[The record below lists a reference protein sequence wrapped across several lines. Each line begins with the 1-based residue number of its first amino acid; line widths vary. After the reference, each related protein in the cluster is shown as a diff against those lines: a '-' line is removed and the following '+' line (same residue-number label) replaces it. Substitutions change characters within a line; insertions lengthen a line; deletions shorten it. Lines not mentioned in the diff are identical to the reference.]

1 MSQRMKLFIFLLI
14 INLIV
19 VVFYLIWNYIRRKEK
34 IGSVWMK
41 AVMMLLCPVTG
52 PAFVFLSFL
61 LFKLFSSQGM
71 DLSDVVFNKD
81 RTENF
86 LRPDEEMERNM
97 VSLEEALEVTDKK
110 SLRTLM
116 LNVIRGDYRNS
127 LAAIN
132 LALNSEDSE
141 TAHYA
146 ASVLQ
151 DVLNDFRSKVQTD
164 YLLCQEEN
172 EQQVENCIKLVEY
185 MNPILEQQVLTN
197 LEQRSMAERMQEV
210 LQKAWE
216 LDKIKI
222 SSTIY
227 EKVCQR
233 LFSVQHAVL
242 KRDHHFIK
250 FAEQRHEFGNTEFL
264 RVNAN
269 RAAGDAVVAGSL
281 VRLTDKVHL
290 EGGRIPLFLFR
301 RVPLVIFHDALFI
314 FRLALVGIQVGLC
327 KIPLDMIE

>member
-71 DLSDVVFNKD
+71 DLSDVVFSKD
-81 RTENF
+81 RKENF

-222 SSTIY
+222 SSTVY

-233 LFSVQHAVL
+233 LLEVKDYEKSTMWCVREMEQYQRVLSSYTCQMKLYFSCGKKEKFFQVMQEL
-242 KRDHHFIK
+242 RDSDI
-250 FAEQRHEFGNTEFL
+250 AIDNET
-264 RVNAN
+264 
-269 RAAGDAVVAGSL
+269 
-281 VRLTDKVHL
+281 L
-290 EGGRIPLFLFR
+290 ELIRTF
-301 RVPLVIFHDALFI
+301 
-314 FRLALVGIQVGLC
+314 
-327 KIPLDMIE
+327 M

>member
-1 MSQRMKLFIFLLI
+1 
-14 INLIV
+14 
-19 VVFYLIWNYIRRKEK
+19 
-34 IGSVWMK
+34 
-41 AVMMLLCPVTG
+41 
-52 PAFVFLSFL
+52 
-61 LFKLFSSQGM
+61 
-71 DLSDVVFNKD
+71 
-81 RTENF
+81 
-86 LRPDEEMERNM
+86 M

-110 SLRTLM
+110 NLRTLM

-185 MNPILEQQVLTN
+185 MNPILEQQVLTS

-222 SSTIY
+222 SSTVY

-233 LFSVQHAVL
+233 LLEVKDYEKCTLWCDRAMEQYPGVLSSYTCQMKLYFSCGKKEKFFQVMQEL
-242 KRDHHFIK
+242 RDSDI
-250 FAEQRHEFGNTEFL
+250 AIDNET
-264 RVNAN
+264 
-269 RAAGDAVVAGSL
+269 
-281 VRLTDKVHL
+281 L
-290 EGGRIPLFLFR
+290 ELIRTF
-301 RVPLVIFHDALFI
+301 
-314 FRLALVGIQVGLC
+314 
-327 KIPLDMIE
+327 M

>member
-41 AVMMLLCPVTG
+41 AVMMLLCPVIG
-52 PAFVFLSFL
+52 PVFVLLSFL

-185 MNPILEQQVLTN
+185 MNPILEQQVLTD
-197 LEQRSMAERMQEV
+197 LEQRSMAERMQEA

-222 SSTIY
+222 SSTVY

-233 LFSVQHAVL
+233 LLEVKDYEKCTLWYDRAMEQYPGALSSYTCQMKLYFSCGKKEKFFQVMQEL
-242 KRDHHFIK
+242 RDSDITIDN
-250 FAEQRHEFGNTEFL
+250 ET
-264 RVNAN
+264 
-269 RAAGDAVVAGSL
+269 
-281 VRLTDKVHL
+281 L
-290 EGGRIPLFLFR
+290 ELIRTF
-301 RVPLVIFHDALFI
+301 
-314 FRLALVGIQVGLC
+314 
-327 KIPLDMIE
+327 M

>member
-19 VVFYLIWNYIRRKEK
+19 VVFYLIWNYICRKEK

-71 DLSDVVFNKD
+71 DLSDVVFSKD
-81 RTENF
+81 RKENF

-216 LDKIKI
+216 FDKIKI
-222 SSTIY
+222 SSTVY

-233 LFSVQHAVL
+233 LLEVKHYEKCTLWCDRAMEQYPRVLSSYTCQMKLYFSCGKKEKFFQVMQEL
-242 KRDHHFIK
+242 RDSDI
-250 FAEQRHEFGNTEFL
+250 AIDNET
-264 RVNAN
+264 
-269 RAAGDAVVAGSL
+269 
-281 VRLTDKVHL
+281 L
-290 EGGRIPLFLFR
+290 ELIRTF
-301 RVPLVIFHDALFI
+301 
-314 FRLALVGIQVGLC
+314 
-327 KIPLDMIE
+327 M

>member
-71 DLSDVVFNKD
+71 DLSDVVFSKD
-81 RTENF
+81 RKENF
-86 LRPDEEMERNM
+86 HRPDEEMERNM

-132 LALNSEDSE
+132 MALNSEDSE

-216 LDKIKI
+216 FDKIKI
-222 SSTIY
+222 SSTVY

-233 LFSVQHAVL
+233 LLEVKDYEKFTLWCDRAMEQYPRVLSSYTCQMKLYFSCGKKEKFFHVMQEL
-242 KRDHHFIK
+242 RDSDI
-250 FAEQRHEFGNTEFL
+250 AIDNET
-264 RVNAN
+264 
-269 RAAGDAVVAGSL
+269 
-281 VRLTDKVHL
+281 L
-290 EGGRIPLFLFR
+290 ELIRTF
-301 RVPLVIFHDALFI
+301 
-314 FRLALVGIQVGLC
+314 
-327 KIPLDMIE
+327 M

>member
-1 MSQRMKLFIFLLI
+1 
-14 INLIV
+14 
-19 VVFYLIWNYIRRKEK
+19 
-34 IGSVWMK
+34 MK

-71 DLSDVVFNKD
+71 DLSDVVFSKD
-81 RTENF
+81 RKENF

-116 LNVIRGDYRNS
+116 LNVIRGDYCNS

-216 LDKIKI
+216 FDKIKI
-222 SSTIY
+222 SSTVY

-233 LFSVQHAVL
+233 LLEVKDYEKCTLWCDRAMEQYPRVLSSYTCQMKLYFSCGKKEKFFQVMQEL
-242 KRDHHFIK
+242 RDSDI
-250 FAEQRHEFGNTEFL
+250 AIDNET
-264 RVNAN
+264 
-269 RAAGDAVVAGSL
+269 
-281 VRLTDKVHL
+281 L
-290 EGGRIPLFLFR
+290 ELIRTF
-301 RVPLVIFHDALFI
+301 
-314 FRLALVGIQVGLC
+314 
-327 KIPLDMIE
+327 M

>member
-1 MSQRMKLFIFLLI
+1 MEEKNMSKVQVMDHPLI
-14 INLIV
+14 QHKV
-19 VVFYLIWNYIRRKEK
+19 NYIRRKEK

-41 AVMMLLCPVTG
+41 AVMMLLCPVIG

-71 DLSDVVFNKD
+71 DLSDVVFSKD
-81 RTENF
+81 RKENF

-110 SLRTLM
+110 NLRTLM

-185 MNPILEQQVLTN
+185 MNPILEQNQITHRVHRKNIQHTALKG
-197 LEQRSMAERMQEV
+197 SP
-210 LQKAWE
+210 LQ
-216 LDKIKI
+216 LRQIMLN
-222 SSTIY
+222 
-227 EKVCQR
+227 
-233 LFSVQHAVL
+233 LFSNAVKYNKPQGSVDTDVEEL
-242 KRDHHFIK
+242 SCDGKTAWYEFRIADTGIGMSGDFVK
-250 FAEQRHEFGNTEFL
+250 NQLFEPFTQEQYGARTRYQGTGL
-264 RVNAN
+264 GMSIVK
-269 RAAGDAVVAGSL
+269 GL
-281 VRLTDKVHL
+281 VEKM
-290 EGGRIPLFLFR
+290 GGT
-301 RVPLVIFHDALFI
+301 
-314 FRLALVGIQVGLC
+314 IQVESVRGEGTTFTV
-327 KIPLDMIE
+327 KIPLSYIPS

>member
-71 DLSDVVFNKD
+71 DLSDVVFSKD
-81 RTENF
+81 RKENF

-216 LDKIKI
+216 FDKIKI
-222 SSTIY
+222 SSTVY

-233 LFSVQHAVL
+233 LLEVKDYEKCTLWYDRAVEQYPGALSSYTCQMKLYFSCGKKEKFFQVMQEL
-242 KRDHHFIK
+242 RDSDI
-250 FAEQRHEFGNTEFL
+250 AIDNET
-264 RVNAN
+264 
-269 RAAGDAVVAGSL
+269 
-281 VRLTDKVHL
+281 L
-290 EGGRIPLFLFR
+290 ELIRTF
-301 RVPLVIFHDALFI
+301 
-314 FRLALVGIQVGLC
+314 
-327 KIPLDMIE
+327 M

>member
-19 VVFYLIWNYIRRKEK
+19 VVFYLIWNYVCRKEK

-71 DLSDVVFNKD
+71 DLSDVVFSKD
-81 RTENF
+81 RKENF

-216 LDKIKI
+216 FDKIKI
-222 SSTIY
+222 SSTVY

-233 LFSVQHAVL
+233 LLEVKDYEKCTLWCDQAMEQYPRVLSSYTCQMKLYFSCGKKEKFFQVMQEL
-242 KRDHHFIK
+242 RDSDI
-250 FAEQRHEFGNTEFL
+250 AIDNET
-264 RVNAN
+264 
-269 RAAGDAVVAGSL
+269 
-281 VRLTDKVHL
+281 L
-290 EGGRIPLFLFR
+290 ELIRTF
-301 RVPLVIFHDALFI
+301 
-314 FRLALVGIQVGLC
+314 
-327 KIPLDMIE
+327 M

>member
-71 DLSDVVFNKD
+71 DLSDVVFSKD
-81 RTENF
+81 RKENF
-86 LRPDEEMERNM
+86 HRPDEEMERNM

-197 LEQRSMAERMQEV
+197 LEQRSMAERMQEM

-222 SSTIY
+222 SSTVY

-233 LFSVQHAVL
+233 LLEVKDYEKCILWCDRAMEQYPGALSSYTCQMKLYFSCGKKEKFFQVMQEL
-242 KRDHHFIK
+242 RDSDITIDN
-250 FAEQRHEFGNTEFL
+250 ET
-264 RVNAN
+264 
-269 RAAGDAVVAGSL
+269 
-281 VRLTDKVHL
+281 L
-290 EGGRIPLFLFR
+290 ELIRTF
-301 RVPLVIFHDALFI
+301 
-314 FRLALVGIQVGLC
+314 
-327 KIPLDMIE
+327 M